1 MNHSKHPRL
10 ALLLSLSFILSAGTS
25 AEVSYDEIVIFGD
38 SLSDTGNK
46 YAETGTANTPPYTD
60 LLDFFLV
67 ADGPYTRGGL
77 HHSNGAVWAEQFAR
91 PLDLGGVV
99 RPALRSEGKAMNYA
113 YGGAR
118 ARLEPPIIP
127 NSNMHLPDQVS
138 AFLADVNYN
147 ASANPLYVVF
157 IGGNDVF
164 DAIMALSTDSTGGL
178 STVVLGN
185 AVTSVSTE
193 IVKLYMAGARNFMV
207 MNVPDL
213 GVTPAMKV
221 ADAAFPGAIAA
232 ASFFTVQYN
241 SGLGMA
247 LDVLENSTQAPI
259 LPGINIVRVD
269 INKAIGD
276 IIADPEHFGLIN
288 VTDTCVT
295 PNTPPYACRHPDK
308 YLFWDGVHPTKATH
322 AILAAE
328 VERALAD

>member
-1 MNHSKHPRL
+1 MNNSKHPRL
-10 ALLLSLSFILSAGTS
+10 ALLLSLSFIFSAGTS

-46 YAETGTANTPPYTD
+46 YSQTGTANTPPYAE

-91 PLDLGGVV
+91 PLGLGGMV
-99 RPALRSEGKAMNYA
+99 RPALRSEGRAMNYA

-118 ARLEPPIIP
+118 ARLVPQIIP
-127 NSNMHLPDQVS
+127 NNNMQLPDQVG
-138 AFLADVNYN
+138 AFLADVNHD
-147 ASANPLYVVF
+147 ASADPLYVVF

-164 DAIMALSTDSTGGL
+164 DAIMALLRDYSGDL

-185 AVTSVSTE
+185 AITSVSTE
-193 IVKLYMAGARNFMV
+193 IVNLYLAGARNFMV

-232 ASFFTVQYN
+232 ASFFTAQYN
-241 SGLGMA
+241 FGLSMA
-247 LDVLENSTQAPI
+247 LDVLEDPTQAPV
-259 LPGINIVRVD
+259 LPGINIVRVN
-269 INKAIGD
+269 INKAFGD
-276 IIADPEHFGLIN
+276 IIADPEHFGFKN

-295 PNTPPYACRHPDK
+295 PNVPPYACKHPDK

-328 VERALAD
+328 VASTLAD